1 MGLQFFGFRPIVGLA
16 VPARI
21 GVMTL
26 SRRMTSAAIVWAP
39 AGGTRYRR
47 EEGTVSMSCLA
58 RGCVRTQNHG
68 WWGANGS
75 GILLLL

>member
-1 MGLQFFGFRPIVGLA
+1 MELWMVAEMVVPKMLTMMLA
-16 VPARI
+16 VK
-21 GVMTL
+21 
-26 SRRMTSAAIVWAP
+26 
-39 AGGTRYRR
+39 
-47 EEGTVSMSCLA
+47 